1 MKSFWSQAEN
11 VYDPRDQKKRF
22 KVHRKRRVNV
32 HKEKG
37 EVKRW
42 EMIEGDTQRGK
53 KWMDQTFLS
62 GDL

>member
-22 KVHRKRRVNV
+22 KVHVHRKRRVNV

-53 KWMDQTFLS
+53 KDGSNIFVR
-62 GDL
+62 